1 MVRSCLEACIHRR
14 YSLKTV
20 SCENIKI
27 NVISWLCLKNKN
39 KKLSWELSQKRRIFI
54 YENIM
59 VDSFLIY
66 HIRF

>member
-27 NVISWLCLKNKN
+27 NVIQWLCLKNKN
-39 KKLSWELSQKRRIFI
+39 KNKKFSWELSQKKKKF
-54 YENIM
+54 Y
-59 VDSFLIY
+59 L
-66 HIRF
+66 